1 MTPKEKAE
9 ELFKEIDNCL
19 TYLESRTK
27 VKLLA
32 NIMIDKLIEC
42 TPSVDIY
49 PYNFQSI
56 HPRVKEYWI
65 KVKKE
70 IENL

>member
-9 ELFKEIDNCL
+9 EVFIEIDNCL

-32 NIMIDKLIEC
+32 NIMIDKLIDC

-49 PYNFQSI
+49 PFNFQQI
-56 HPRVKEYWI
+56 QPRVREYWI
-65 KVKKE
+65 KVKEE
-70 IENL
+70 IESL

>member
-1 MTPKEKAE
+1 MTPKEKAQD
-9 ELFKEIDNCL
+9 LFEEIDNCL

-32 NIMIDKLIEC
+32 NIMIKKLIDC

-49 PYNFQSI
+49 PHNFQSI
-56 HPRVKEYWI
+56 HPRVKEYW
-65 KVKKE
+65 KEVKQE
-70 IENL
+70 IEKL

>member
-1 MTPKEKAE
+1 MTPKEKAK
-9 ELFKEIDNCL
+9 ELFEEIDNCL
-19 TYLESRTK
+19 TYLESKTK

-56 HPRVKEYWI
+56 QPRVKEYWI
-65 KVKKE
+65 KVKQE
-70 IENL
+70 IEKL